1 MLNRYIGN
9 KKAILKPIIDH
20 IKMNVPVGGRV
31 CDAFSGSLAV
41 SLELK
46 KEGYVV
52 STNDINLFSHF
63 YGRHLI
69 EQCEIPDLD
78 LSLFDI
84 FNINEYA
91 DQAQSY
97 IEKNLKNSESYK
109 FLNNDINC
117 EKFKKIVAVYLYLD
131 NLTNSPIPETR
142 DSYFFDTYTEEG
154 KDSYFESQRGT
165 SGNRKFF
172 TPSNGLKLDL
182 IMNQIRAWR
191 KSGALREGVFF
202 YTLTCSVID
211 ALEKVSNTQGTY
223 HDFPR
228 VNYDSRALNELKLI
242 PPSYEDII
250 SEQRN
255 HIIGKAEDSIEFV
268 SRLPEQDLLYL
279 DPPYNF
285 RQYTSYYFLPN
296 VICEYSDIDD
306 LSSYFSNV
314 QFVRGQNMANDFTST
329 FSKKNL
335 FIDSLKNLI
344 SNIDTSSV
352 LMSYFDGRNHW
363 NNTKEENDHKGKEV
377 LLDFFNSELF
387 QKESTELIPFERLN
401 YQSYGGHKAK
411 YVKEFLFSGV
421 KAQ

>member
-1 MLNRYIGN
+1 MLNRYLGN
-9 KKAILKPIIDH
+9 KKSILKPIIDH
-20 IKMNVPVGGRV
+20 IKMKVPKGGRV

-63 YGRHLI
+63 YGKHLI
-69 EQCEIPDLD
+69 EQCDVPDLD
-78 LSLFDI
+78 LLSFDI
-84 FNINEYA
+84 ININEYV
-91 DQAQSY
+91 DQAQNH
-97 IEKNLKNSESYK
+97 IEKTLKNSESYT
-109 FLNNDINC
+109 FLNNEINC
-117 EKFKKIVAVYLYLD
+117 EKYQKIVAIYFYLD
-131 NLTNSPIPETR
+131 NLTNSPIPETH

-154 KDSYFESQRGT
+154 KDSYFESQRGN
-165 SGNRKFF
+165 SGYRKFF

-191 KSGALREGVFF
+191 KSGALREGIFF
-202 YTLTCSVID
+202 YTLICSVID

-228 VNYDSRALNELKLI
+228 GNYDSRALNELRLI
-242 PPSYEDII
+242 PPSYDDII
-250 SEQRN
+250 SEPKN

-268 SRLPEQDLLYL
+268 SRLPQQDLLYL

-296 VICEYSDIDD
+296 VICEYSDIEN
-306 LSSYFSNV
+306 LSRYFSNV
-314 QFVRGQNMANDFTST
+314 KFVRGQNMTNNFTST
-329 FSKKNL
+329 FSKKKL
-335 FIDSLKNLI
+335 FIDSLRKLI
-344 SNIDTSSV
+344 SNIDTTFV

-363 NNTKEENDHKGKEV
+363 NNTTGENDHKGKEV

-387 QKESTELIPFERLN
+387 KKERTELIPFERLN

-411 YVKEFLFSGV
+411 YVNEFLFSGD
-421 KAQ
+421 KA